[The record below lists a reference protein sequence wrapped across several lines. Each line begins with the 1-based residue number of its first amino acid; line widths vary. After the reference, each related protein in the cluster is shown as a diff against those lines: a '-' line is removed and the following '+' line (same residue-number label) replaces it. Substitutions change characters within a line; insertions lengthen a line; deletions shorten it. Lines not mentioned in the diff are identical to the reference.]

1 MYLLD
6 TNICIYFMKNTY
18 PNLTQKLL
26 SIDPS
31 DLMIS
36 SFTVFELEYGA
47 AKSNWGQQTRQK
59 LMMFL
64 APFNIIPFNTDD
76 AIYAGN
82 IRAQLEKQGLKIG
95 PYNVQLASQALSRNL
110 TLITHN
116 TKEFNRVLNLRIEDW
131 VI

>member
-36 SFTVFELEYGA
+36 SVTVFELEYGA

-95 PYNVQLASQALSRNL
+95 PYDVQLASQALSRNL

-131 VI
+131 AI